1 MVYKHLRLR
10 LTISNLLVGRSSWY
24 FIQNQSATGEI
35 TMEKKLLELI
45 EHKARMTVEEIAEEL
60 NVSVNEVVSLIA
72 DLESKKVIC
81 GYDTIINWDK
91 VTEEKC
97 NALIEVK
104 VTPQRGTG
112 FDRIADRISRFD
124 EVDSIYLM
132 SGTYDFMVIIN
143 GRSMKEVSS
152 FVFEKISTIDF
163 IQSTTTHFVLK
174 KYKDHGVQM
183 SDKPSNKRTNI
194 VL

>member
-1 MVYKHLRLR
+1 
-10 LTISNLLVGRSSWY
+10 
-24 FIQNQSATGEI
+24 
-35 TMEKKLLELI
+35 MEKKLLELI
-45 EHKARMTVEEIAEEL
+45 EHNAKLSVKEL
-60 NVSVNEVVSLIA
+60 TDELSLSPNEVVSLIA
-72 DLESKKVIC
+72 DLESRKVIC

-112 FDRIADRISRFD
+112 FDRIADRIAKFD
-124 EVDSIYLM
+124 EVDSVFLM

-152 FVFEKISTIDF
+152 FVFEKISTIDC
-163 IQSTTTHFVLK
+163 IQSTATHFVLK
-174 KYKDHGVQM
+174 KYKDHGILM
-183 SDKPSNKRTNI
+183 ADKPTSKRTNI

>member
-1 MVYKHLRLR
+1 M
-10 LTISNLLVGRSSWY
+10 I
-24 FIQNQSATGEI
+24 
-35 TMEKKLLELI
+35 MEKKLLALL
-45 EHKARMTVEEIAEEL
+45 EHNAKLSIEEIAEEL
-60 NVSVNEVVSLIA
+60 SVSKNEVVSLIA
-72 DLESKKVIC
+72 DLENKKVIC

-124 EVDSIYLM
+124 EVDSVYLM
-132 SGTYDFMVIIN
+132 SGGYDFLVMVN
-143 GRSMKEVSS
+143 GKTMKEVSS
-152 FVFEKISTIDF
+152 FVFNKLATIDYVN
-163 IQSTTTHFVLK
+163 STVTHFVLK
-174 KYKDHGVQM
+174 KYKDHGIQLQ
-183 SDKPSNKRTNI
+183 DKPGDKRTNV

>member
-1 MVYKHLRLR
+1 
-10 LTISNLLVGRSSWY
+10 
-24 FIQNQSATGEI
+24 
-35 TMEKKLLELI
+35 MEKRLLELI
-45 EHKARMTVEEIAEEL
+45 EHHAKLSIEEIAEEL
-60 NVSVNEVVSLIA
+60 NVSQNEVVSLIA
-72 DLESKKVIC
+72 DLEAKKVIC

-91 VTEEKC
+91 VTEERC

-132 SGTYDFMVIIN
+132 SGTYDFLVMVN
-143 GRSMKEVSS
+143 GKTMKEVSS
-152 FVFEKISTIDF
+152 FVFNKLATIDYVN
-163 IQSTTTHFVLK
+163 STATHFVLK
-174 KYKDHGVQM
+174 KYKDHGITLQ
-183 SDKPSNKRTNI
+183 DGPNDKRTNV

>member
-1 MVYKHLRLR
+1 ME
-10 LTISNLLVGRSSWY
+10 NELLG
-24 FIQNQSATGEI
+24 
-35 TMEKKLLELI
+35 LI
-45 EHKARMTVEEIAEEL
+45 EHNAKMTVKEIAEEL
-60 NVSVNEVVSLIA
+60 NADFNEVASLVA
-72 DLESKKVIC
+72 ELESKNVIC
-81 GYDTIINWDK
+81 GYDTIINWDT

-112 FDRIADRISRFD
+112 FDRIADRISKFD
-124 EVDSIYLM
+124 EVDSVYLM
-132 SGTYDFMVIIN
+132 SGAYDFMVIIN

-152 FVFEKISTIDF
+152 FVFEKISTIDY

-174 KYKDHGVQM
+174 KYKDHGTMM
-183 SDKPSNKRTNI
+183 SDKPVNKRTNI

>member
-1 MVYKHLRLR
+1 
-10 LTISNLLVGRSSWY
+10 
-24 FIQNQSATGEI
+24 
-35 TMEKKLLELI
+35 MEKKLLELI
-45 EHKARMTVEEIAEEL
+45 EHNAKLSVEEIAEEL
-60 NVSVNEVVSLIA
+60 GVNPNNVVSMIA

-112 FDRIADRISRFD
+112 FDRIADRIAKFD
-124 EVDSIYLM
+124 EVDSVFLM
-132 SGTYDFMVIIN
+132 SGTYDFMIIIN

-152 FVFEKISTIDF
+152 FVFEKISTIDY
-163 IQSTTTHFVLK
+163 IQSTATHFVLK
-174 KYKDHGVQM
+174 KYKDHGTLM
-183 SDKPSNKRTNI
+183 GEKPANKRTNI

>member
-1 MVYKHLRLR
+1 M
-10 LTISNLLVGRSSWY
+10 G
-24 FIQNQSATGEI
+24 
-35 TMEKKLLELI
+35 KKLLELI
-45 EHKARMTVEEIAEEL
+45 EHNTKMTVEEISEEL
-60 NVSVNEVVSLIA
+60 SISVDDVVSMIA
-72 DLESKKVIC
+72 DLESRKVIC

-112 FDRIADRISRFD
+112 FDRIAERISRFD
-124 EVDSIYLM
+124 EVDSVYLM
-132 SGTYDFMVIIN
+132 SGTYDFLVFIN

-163 IQSTTTHFVLK
+163 IQSTATHFVLK

-183 SDKPSNKRTNI
+183 SDKPVNKRTNI
-194 VL
+194 IL

>member
-1 MVYKHLRLR
+1 
-10 LTISNLLVGRSSWY
+10 
-24 FIQNQSATGEI
+24 
-35 TMEKKLLELI
+35 MEKKLLALI
-45 EHKARMTVEEIAEEL
+45 EHNAKLSVEEISEEL
-60 NVSVNEVVSLIA
+60 GVSVNEVVSKIA
-72 DLESKKVIC
+72 ELESKKVIC

-112 FDRIADRISRFD
+112 FDRIAERISRFD
-124 EVDSIYLM
+124 EVDSVYLM

-163 IQSTTTHFVLK
+163 IQATTTHFVLK

>member
-1 MVYKHLRLR
+1 M
-10 LTISNLLVGRSSWY
+10 I
-24 FIQNQSATGEI
+24 
-35 TMEKKLLELI
+35 EKKLLELL
-45 EHKARMTVEEIAEEL
+45 EHNAKLTVEEIAEEL
-60 NVSVNEVVSLIA
+60 SASANDVVSLVA

-81 GYDTIINWDK
+81 GYNTIINWDK
-91 VTEEKC
+91 ITDEKC

-132 SGTYDFMVIIN
+132 SGGYDFMVIVN
-143 GRSMKEVSS
+143 GKSMKEVSS
-152 FVFEKISTIDF
+152 FVFNKLATIDF
-163 IQSTTTHFVLK
+163 VQSTATHFVLK
-174 KYKDHGVQM
+174 KYKDHGVQLQ
-183 SDKPSNKRTNI
+183 DRPTDKRTNV